1 MPGTSGKGKEVLIV
15 EDDPIIA
22 NLIKTLLTQKEYAV
36 SNMVNSG
43 EDALYAAVT
52 SFPDIILMDINLFG
66 KIDGITATR
75 LITTMLKLPVLFV
88 SAQDDDETFAR
99 AAVAEPASFIIKP
112 FTGKDLYSNIE
123 IAVHNNETVKSQKNY
138 DPGPFRKLLRN
149 SLSALDAYFILDQ
162 TGRILF
168 LNPYSEQILGT
179 DRYKPIMVSI
189 NRYMSFRDTRNNEP
203 CTDTFK
209 DIIREAATIGP
220 RHYYGLVMADGSLR
234 QMSVAANMIHNK
246 NDEVIGYLVRV
257 RRLKQSEIM
266 KPTSHKP
273 ETKSHTEIKK

>member
-1 MPGTSGKGKEVLIV
+1 MPGRSGKEKEVLIV

-22 NLIKTLLTQKEYAV
+22 NLIKTFLTERNYAV

-99 AAVAEPASFIIKP
+99 ASVAEPASFIIKP

-123 IAVHNNETVKSQKNY
+123 IALRNNEVVKNQKNY

-162 TGRILF
+162 NGRILF
-168 LNPYSEQILGT
+168 LNPYAEQLLGT

-189 NRYMSFRDTRNNEP
+189 NRYMSFRDVRSNTL
-203 CTDTFK
+203 CSDTFR

-220 RHYYGLVMADGSLR
+220 RHYFGLVMADGSIR
-234 QMSVAANMIHNK
+234 QMSVAANLIRSSHE
-246 NDEVIGYLVRV
+246 EVIGYLVRV

-266 KPTSHKP
+266 PSTFRKSG
-273 ETKSHTEIKK
+273 TK